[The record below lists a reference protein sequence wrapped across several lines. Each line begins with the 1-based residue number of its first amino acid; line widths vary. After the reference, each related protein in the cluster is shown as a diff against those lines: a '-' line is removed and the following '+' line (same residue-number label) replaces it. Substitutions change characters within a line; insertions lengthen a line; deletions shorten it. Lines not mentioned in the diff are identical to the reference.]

1 METPFVDAS
10 TYHDLNSLSRLREA
24 AQGNDSNALRAAAN
38 QFEATFMRQMLKS
51 MRDANAAFKSDSPFN
66 SSSGDFYQQ
75 MYDEELAG
83 ELSRQGSLGLADL
96 LVKQLGG
103 DSESPQPASAVAQAG
118 GQLIGSPQTGM
129 PINTAL
135 AAGEL
140 NPLPPRGSAQG
151 MRAPLGDLLSE
162 LRLRKTRLGDAE
174 PLDDNDTN
182 TLLPELYQPAPM
194 RNARPQHMA
203 TAKESHGDAS
213 DSTFSSAQEF
223 VATLFPHALKAA
235 KRLGTTPA
243 ILIAQAA
250 LETGWGKS
258 IIKNAA
264 GSSNNLFN
272 IKADKRW
279 QGDKV
284 TVRTLEYFDGTAVNM
299 TSPFRAYES
308 FADSFDDY
316 VHFLQQNGR
325 YSKALQQAANPETYI
340 SHLQQAGY
348 ATDPRYAGKVI
359 SILRRVQS
367 LLE

>member
-1 METPFVDAS
+1 MDTPFVDAS
-10 TYHDLNSLSRLREA
+10 TYHDLSSLSRLREA
-24 AQGNDSNALRAAAN
+24 AQGDDNNALRAAAN

-103 DSESPQPASAVAQAG
+103 EDEQTASASSVAQAG
-118 GQLIGSPQTGM
+118 GQPISSLQTSL
-129 PINTAL
+129 PLTAPL
-135 AAGEL
+135 ASNAL
-140 NPLPPRGSAQG
+140 NPLPARGSLQN

-162 LRLRKTRLGDAE
+162 LRLRKTHVGDAKPLGD
-174 PLDDNDTN
+174 DQDTHK
-182 TLLPELYQPAPM
+182 LLPELYQPESL
-194 RNARPQHMA
+194 QHA
-203 TAKESHGDAS
+203 QRAKTQDNQGRGDTENG
-213 DSTFSSAQEF
+213 TFSSAQEF

-258 IIKNAA
+258 IIQNAA

-348 ATDPRYAGKVI
+348 ATDPRYASKVI